1 MQTGHI
7 EGLADCSVNDHP
19 VIYVC
24 KAGCRGILIAVE
36 GHITCLLYTSCNGEH
51 NYLILRNALMT
62 RTVLNLNRSQ
72 LIILSILL
80 TGIASV
86 LAAVLSRQ
94 FSRPIFQI
102 KRAAVSYTHLDV
114 YKRQDSF
121 WVWAV
126 TWAVV

>member
-1 MQTGHI
+1 MGSSKLDDPEMTRQKPDFRELLAGRPYRHI
-7 EGLADCSVNDHP
+7 ERMHGKIIGYELGFP
-19 VIYVC
+19 V
-24 KAGCRGILIAVE
+24 
-36 GHITCLLYTSCNGEH
+36 TCNGEH

-102 KRAAVSYTHLDV
+102 KGQWTS
-114 YKRQDSF
+114 
-121 WVWAV
+121 
-126 TWAVV
+126 

>member
-1 MQTGHI
+1 MHGKI
-7 EGLADCSVNDHP
+7 IGYELGFP
-19 VIYVC
+19 V
-24 KAGCRGILIAVE
+24 
-36 GHITCLLYTSCNGEH
+36 TCNGEH

-102 KRAAVSYTHLDV
+102 KSAVDKLTENDFSIGPDLE
-114 YKRQDSF
+114 RQDELGQLSQS
-121 WVWAV
+121 VREAAAGL
-126 TWAVV
+126 TAAGYSAPGGHRQRLP

>member
-1 MQTGHI
+1 MHGKI
-7 EGLADCSVNDHP
+7 IGYELGFP
-19 VIYVC
+19 V
-24 KAGCRGILIAVE
+24 
-36 GHITCLLYTSCNGEH
+36 TCNGEH

-94 FSRPIFQI
+94 FS
-102 KRAAVSYTHLDV
+102 HLSDQ
-114 YKRQDSF
+114 KGSGQADRK
-121 WVWAV
+121 
-126 TWAVV
+126 